1 MIFII
6 LLGVLC
12 LYLFNR
18 YRNKIEIRDYG
29 EWKPLKLTIGVWILI
44 IIAAFI
50 PLVNIV
56 GLLLF
61 ELFTIIDMDYSCSD
75 TRFKKGESCILYKII
90 KFLQKEY

>member
-29 EWKPLKLTIGVWILI
+29 EWKSLKLPIGIWAI
-44 IIAAFI
+44 IFIVAFI
-50 PLVNIV
+50 PLVNVI
-56 GLLLF
+56 GLFIF
-61 ELFTIIDMDYSCSD
+61 EIFTILDIDYG
-75 TRFKKGESCILYKII
+75 TRFKNGESCILYKIM